1 MSPSLPASLL
11 AKLSPTCR
19 RCPRD
24 RAPDSDYCAEC
35 EPRQRGYVRAAK
47 AKARRDR
54 RAAHQC
60 IDCGSQLP
68 RTWDGSRCKQCR
80 RVQSTR
86 RRVKR
91 KARHVKQRRDL
102 PVAQAPARG
111 HYKTEVFADGAER
124 TRYVGQSHR
133 GGPTRQEQDASL
145 RRMFLA
151 AHGRDGQF
159 GEKFPAIAAE
169 IDALPRIQR
178 KEAWERFLYEHIT
191 APARQKLEVA
201 AARGEPV
208 AAAMLRALEDAADET

>member
-60 IDCGSQLP
+60 IDCGNQLP

-102 PVAQAPARG
+102 PVAQTPARG
-111 HYKTEVFADGAER
+111 HYKTEVSADGAER

-145 RRMFLA
+145 RRLALDARRLLDGFLA
-151 AHGRDGQF
+151 V
-159 GEKFPAIAAE
+159 FPE
-169 IDALPRIQR
+169 ERPQIDALPRIQR
-178 KEAWERFLYEHIT
+178 AEAWALVTSSGTRSARLLLGVMADLGDAT
-191 APARQKLEVA
+191 AREVL
-201 AARGEPV
+201 R
-208 AAAMLRALEDAADET
+208 MLDAE